1 MKFKS
6 LRDLDL
12 FQKTVLVRVDLN
24 VPVASGHVTDT
35 TRIDRLK
42 PTINYLIEQNAKILL
57 LSHFGRPKGTPDP
70 ELSLRF
76 ILPALEEQ
84 WGQKIDFAEDCIG
97 QPVQDLVARMPHGS
111 IGLLENARFHPG
123 EKDNDPAFAK
133 AIAEHADIYVNDAF
147 SVAHRAHVSTHGLA
161 KILPTAAGLTME
173 AELKAL
179 NASLEDPQKPVLAIA
194 GGSKISTKINV
205 LNNLVKKVDYLVLG
219 GAMANTFL
227 YAEGMSIGSSMHEG
241 DMNETVQTIKKTA
254 KEHNCIIL
262 LPQDLTIVKELG
274 ENAEHEIVEKE
285 SIPSYGKAVD
295 IGPQTA
301 EALKDIIS
309 ECKTV
314 LWNGPLGVFEC
325 KPFDAGTN
333 AIAQHVASLTKQ
345 GTLTS
350 VAGGGDTAAAI
361 ENAGTAGDF
370 SYVSTAGGAFLEW
383 LEGKPLPGIEALDSE
398 NIDFAA

>member
-12 FQKTVLVRVDLN
+12 SQKTVLVRVDLN
-24 VPVASGHVTDT
+24 VPVTDGQVTDT

-42 PTINYLIEQNAKILL
+42 PTIDHLVAQNAKILL
-57 LSHFGRPKGTPDP
+57 FSHFGRPKGTPDP

-76 ILPALEEQ
+76 ILPTLEKQ
-84 WGQKIDFAEDCIG
+84 WGHKIDFAEDCIG
-97 QPVQDLVARMPHGS
+97 KPVHDLVKRMSHGT

-123 EKDNDPAFAK
+123 EKDNDPTFAK
-133 AIAEHADIYVNDAF
+133 AVAEHADIYVNDAF

-161 KILPTAAGLTME
+161 KVLPTAAGLTME

-179 NASLEDPQKPVLAIA
+179 NASLEAPQKPVLAIA

-227 YAEGMSIGSSMHEG
+227 YAEDVSVGSSMHES
-241 DMNETVQTIKKTA
+241 DMNETVRTIKQTA
-254 KEHNCIIL
+254 KDHNCVIL
-262 LPQDLTIVKELG
+262 LPKDLTIVRDLK
-274 ENAEHEIVEKE
+274 ENADHEIVEKD

-295 IGPQTA
+295 IGPQTI
-301 EALKDIIS
+301 EALTDIIS

-333 AIAQHVASLTKQ
+333 AIAKHVAALTKQ

-361 ENAGTAGDF
+361 ENAETTADF

-383 LEGKPLPGIEALDSE
+383 LEGKPLPGIEALDQQ